1 MYNVE
6 FFTVYNKLH
15 VQYNIVV
22 KMAWL
27 QIMALPLASHV
38 TLKKLLNLSV
48 P

>member
-6 FFTVYNKLH
+6 LCTVYNKLH
-15 VQYNIVV
+15 VQYNTVV

-38 TLKKLLNLSV
+38 TMGKLLNLSV